1 MERLEE
7 ALAKLASNVTK
18 KLDDFL
24 LRVASLETNTHH
36 SPSLSSSSAIPTPN
50 PPPVGE
56 PNPLHAPETWVEV
69 LALHGE
75 SRGQDPIQS
84 SSKEKEGAILR
95 FYW

>member
-1 MERLEE
+1 MAESTCSKSAMERLEE

-50 PPPVGE
+50 PQTLSQPKMKLNLPQFDGS
-56 PNPLHAPETWVEV
+56 NPS
-69 LALHGE
+69 G
-75 SRGQDPIQS
+75 
-84 SSKEKEGAILR
+84 
-95 FYW
+95 